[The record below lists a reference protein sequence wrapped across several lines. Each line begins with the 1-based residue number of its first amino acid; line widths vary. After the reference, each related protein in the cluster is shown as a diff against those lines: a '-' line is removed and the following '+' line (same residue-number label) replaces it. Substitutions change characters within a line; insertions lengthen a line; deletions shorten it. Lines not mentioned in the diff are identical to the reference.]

1 MLHTDLIGLQV
12 SDVLLIL
19 GELGQEFVFVLVE
32 ITFSLREIFVNQSV
46 GAVFITHIQDGF
58 FALTA
63 LLYLPLLLL
72 LLHDLD
78 LLLLVA
84 VLAVL
89 LVLAQ
94 EGDALS
100 SPLWF
105 PKVGLP
111 ELGLSQ
117 DREAAQPAPDQHRQ
131 QQVDPALQYNTSVST
146 YHSSQAQGETA
157 APSLLEGEAGISS
170 GVAGSVIDSGGG
182 CCCYW

>member
-46 GAVFITHIQDGF
+46 GTVFITDIQDGF

-72 LLHDLD
+72 LLHGLD

-117 DREAAQPAPDQHRQ
+117 DRGAAKPAPDENSQ
-131 QQVDPALQYNTSVST
+131 QEMDPAL
-146 YHSSQAQGETA
+146 
-157 APSLLEGEAGISS
+157 
-170 GVAGSVIDSGGG
+170 
-182 CCCYW
+182 

>member
-1 MLHTDLIGLQV
+1 MFYWIKCWTGTDLIGLQV

-19 GELGQEFVFVLVE
+19 RELGEEFVFVLVE

-63 LLYLPLLLL
+63 LLNLLLL
-72 LLHDLD
+72 LL
-78 LLLLVA
+78 LLTLLP
-84 VLAVL
+84 VLPVL

-94 EGDALS
+94 EGDALR

-117 DREAAQPAPDQHRQ
+117 DREAVQPAPDQHRQ
-131 QQVDPALQYNTSVST
+131 QQVDPALQYNSSVT
-146 YHSSQAQGETA
+146 TFHSINGDT
-157 APSLLEGEAGISS
+157 GDVSS
-170 GVAGSVIDSGGG
+170 GVIGGGVDSGGG